1 MSSMFDLPPDA
12 KDEKFELT
20 EAFLRAV
27 RRWEDAPHNQSGQD
41 KTWVERLIAQDR
53 EHFRRAKRVR

>member
-1 MSSMFDLPPDA
+1 MRMMFNLPPQA

-41 KTWVERLIAQDR
+41 KSWVEHLDR
-53 EHFRRAKRVR
+53 EWREHYQRAVRVR

>member
-1 MSSMFDLPPDA
+1 MRMMFNLPPQA

-27 RRWEDAPHNQSGQD
+27 RRWEDAPHNQDGQD
-41 KTWVERLIAQDR
+41 KSWVEYLDR
-53 EHFRRAKRVR
+53 EWREHYQRAVRVR

>member
-1 MSSMFDLPPDA
+1 MSSMFELPSDA

-20 EAFLRAV
+20 DAFVRAI

-41 KTWVERLIAQDR
+41 KTWVERLDQEWR
-53 EHFRRAKRVR
+53 EHYRHAVRTQ

>member
-1 MSSMFDLPPDA
+1 MWMMLNLPPDA

-20 EAFLRAV
+20 DAFLRAV

-41 KTWVERLIAQDR
+41 KSWVERLIAETR
-53 EHFRRAKRVR
+53 EHYRRAVRIR